1 MCISF
6 HFTENILQ
14 TFQSLSYLKSSL
26 VTSSVATQNCN
37 TLFTIG
43 NWQELPS
50 SFFLFT
56 EDLAKGRC
64 AAVAHS
70 TSASKKRQ
78 R

>member
-1 MCISF
+1 MNVSV
-6 HFTENILQ
+6 HFAETILQ
-14 TFQSLSYLKSSL
+14 TFQCLSYLKSSL
-26 VTSSVATQNCN
+26 VTSSVATQYCN

-64 AAVAHS
+64 CAAVAHS
-70 TSASKKRQ
+70 TSASKKQ
-78 R
+78 